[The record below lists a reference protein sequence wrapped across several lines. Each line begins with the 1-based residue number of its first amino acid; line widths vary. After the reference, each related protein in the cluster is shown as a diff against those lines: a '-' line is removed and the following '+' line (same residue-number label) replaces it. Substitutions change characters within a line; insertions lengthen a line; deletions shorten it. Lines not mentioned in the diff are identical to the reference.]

1 MVHLKGGYH
10 NCATYCAREFPG
22 CLGEG
27 AGGRAKGDKLVSG
40 LFPPYLPNLGQP
52 AMHAVH
58 QPSQHRVGHLADGIQ
73 QLLLVV
79 LKGFAT
85 Q

>member
-1 MVHLKGGYH
+1 ML
-10 NCATYCAREFPG
+10 
-22 CLGEG
+22 
-27 AGGRAKGDKLVSG
+27 
-40 LFPPYLPNLGQP
+40 
-52 AMHAVH
+52 AVH